1 VTRPASA
8 TVRTEWQNRVAAEYS
23 VSLLAQDYAQR
34 LTMFGAPPELIE
46 QALNM
51 ALDELA
57 HARHAAAVCDV
68 ADARGDIVFD
78 PTSYAIESANE
89 PAVHL
94 VVVAMPNLCLGESLA
109 LRMVHRLRQNA
120 LVPEACAALD
130 RVIADEPRH
139 TALGWE
145 TLDWLLELPQADL
158 VRESVVRELP
168 RWLEILRGSFA
179 GPHPQPHLTTV
190 TEEDSA
196 WGLAPVEDYRVVF
209 DETVERDWKPRLAR
223 RGFAL
228 PN

>member
-1 VTRPASA
+1 VTPPASA

-46 QALNM
+46 QALHM

-57 HARHAAAVCDV
+57 HARHAAAVCEV
-68 ADARGDIVFD
+68 AQARGDVVFD
-78 PTSYAIESANE
+78 PATYAIESASDA
-89 PAVHL
+89 AVN
-94 VVVAMPNLCLGESLA
+94 VAVVAVPNLCLGESLA
-109 LRMVHRLRQNA
+109 LRMVHRLRENA

-145 TLDWLLELPQADL
+145 TLDWLLELPQAD
-158 VRESVVRELP
+158 VVHDAVTRELP
-168 RWLEILRGSFA
+168 RWLDILRASFA
-179 GPHPQPHLTTV
+179 GPHPRPHLATV
-190 TEEDSA
+190 SDEDCT
-196 WGLAPVEDYRVVF
+196 WGLARIEDYRVVF
-209 DETVERDWKPRLAR
+209 DETMERDWKPRLAR

-228 PN
+228 A